1 MDPLWVISRQIFNYL
16 REQSQ
21 QTFFFEPEFVELK
34 NSELQAC
41 NVKEKGVVLHKDFF
55 EIFEILEHPRQSIH
69 NFLFSEIRRVVI
81 VL

>member
-1 MDPLWVISRQIFNYL
+1 MDPSWVISRQIFNYL

-55 EIFEILEHPRQSIH
+55 EIFEILEHPRQSFH
-69 NFLFSEIRRVVI
+69 NFVFILFTKV
-81 VL
+81 

>member
-55 EIFEILEHPRQSIH
+55 EIFEILEHRRQLFH
-69 NFLFSEIRRVVI
+69 NFVFILFTKV
-81 VL
+81 